1 MLIRKEMTIP
11 EIIKKYPETLT
22 VFKNSGFN
30 GLEQQEVLEKLKD
43 LSLEKIMVIKKE
55 DVNIFM
61 EMLEQ
66 SITTVEK
73 EKGEAKILG
82 LLPCPVRIPL
92 LEGFENF
99 LEKNKDVNI
108 DYELKAASAGLDWI
122 KESVRK
128 DENVDDLAD
137 MFMSAGFDL
146 FFDKKLIGKF
156 KEQGVFKDLTGIEHY
171 NKDFEN
177 DEISLKDPHGDYSMI
192 AVVPA
197 VFIVNQ
203 KALNGRKIPESW
215 EDLLKPEYE
224 NSVSL
229 PISDFDLFN
238 SILIHIYKMFGMD
251 GIKSLSKNF
260 LSNLHPAQMVEST
273 EPLVTIM
280 PYFFSKM
287 IPEGGIKKVVWP
299 KEGAIISPIFMLT
312 KADKKEE
319 LQKVIDF
326 MSGAEVGQMIAS
338 QGLFPSVNPDVKNP
352 TTGKKFQWVGW
363 DFIYSND
370 IGEKIE
376 ECKKVFEEGVKR

>member
-22 VFKNSGFN
+22 VFKNAGFN

-260 LSNLHPAQMVEST
+260 LSNLHPAQMVEAN

>member
-251 GIKSLSKNF
+251 GIRALSKNF

>member
-22 VFKNSGFN
+22 VFKNAGFN

-43 LSLEKIMVIKKE
+43 LSLEKIMLIKKE

-251 GIKSLSKNF
+251 GIRALSKNF
-260 LSNLHPAQMVEST
+260 LSNLHPAQMVEAN

-312 KADKKEE
+312 KANKKEE